1 MEGTKKLKLK
11 INRPPSVSSNG
22 LPSASQAQTPSFG
35 GQPVATPDAMSPP
48 TSYFPPSLAMS
59 PTRPSGAAPAAPSSA
74 TMPPPAVPPTPTE
87 GRPKIKLKMNR
98 SQPPTPVN
106 ENPPSRTPL
115 PARTPLPQK
124 VVPAAEPPAAPTP
137 TTTKAGRTSKP
148 TAKKRARNDAGS
160 DSDDEVDQIQ
170 QPQNKKRPIIKTKI
184 PIQVGGQVRKISL
197 KDKLTSSNVVR
208 QPGSGF
214 DSEMEDAESD
224 PITEEEIIFR
234 MMEGVE
240 CDYINECLNAKH
252 KKFPSGGNM
261 EFKLKWVDERRAAVT
276 VQTQMFAAVLVD
288 LPTITEATKTWDKK
302 LVMKAADICQM
313 LLAFKRITR
322 EEEAKTAELPKV
334 IFDGYRWPHGLTP
347 PMHDAVHRRF
357 RKRLHKN
364 EIDNKEK
371 EVERLLKADKAAIR
385 TRFEFIG
392 ERRGT
397 MQVDTPDD
405 DMLDAEGEEDA
416 EGEDE
421 DYPGQESYGP
431 GIEDSE
437 DAALDAAALEEELLR
452 EMEDTMLADQAM
464 DSAMNGTLDGHIGQD
479 QAKDKDGQA
488 AKLQILA
495 ERVTTPVPESDD
507 EELQGLSEEE
517 VRRVLQRRKLAA
529 QTALNLVHHATKAG
543 QANAETPGQNQ
554 SGGQHDEDDV
564 QDDLFGDDFGEDESG
579 EDDYDDD
586 EESDE
591 DLDPAERERRE
602 QIRGVR
608 DELKDIGRQIADI
621 KKQLQLPGAQNPL
634 IRSRLQ
640 TRLKG
645 LNEDMRL
652 KLASIGEEPPEDSE
666 ED

>member
-11 INRPPSVSSNG
+11 IHRPPSVSSNG
-22 LPSASQAQTPSFG
+22 PPSASQAPPASFG

-48 TSYFPPSLAMS
+48 SSYFPPSSAMS
-59 PTRPSGAAPAAPSSA
+59 PPRLSAAAPSAPSSA

-87 GRPKIKLKMNR
+87 GRPKIKIKMNR
-98 SQPPTPVN
+98 SQPATPIT

-124 VVPAAEPPAAPTP
+124 VAPGAEPPAAPTP

-148 TAKKRARNDAGS
+148 TAKKRARNDAGTES
-160 DSDDEVDQIQ
+160 EDEPDKPH
-170 QPQNKKRPIIKTKI
+170 QPPIKKRPIIKTKL

-214 DSEMEDAESD
+214 DSEMEDAEPD
-224 PITEEEIIFR
+224 PITEEEIVFR
-234 MMEGVE
+234 MMEGPE

-302 LVMKAADICQM
+302 LVMKSADICQM

-371 EVERLLKADKAAIR
+371 EVERLLKADKAAAR

-397 MQVDTPDD
+397 LQIDTPDA

-416 EGEDE
+416 EGEFEIDDLNAQHFLE
-421 DYPGQESYGP
+421 FGSGGP
-431 GIEDSE
+431 GAEDQGLEGDDIDGAE
-437 DAALDAAALEEELLR
+437 DLEAELER
-452 EMEDTMLADQAM
+452 EMENT
-464 DSAMNGTLDGHIGQD
+464 TLDGDMVAGGLEIYNE
-479 QAKDKDGQA
+479 GQA
-488 AKLQILA
+488 SMPRPSNETVA
-495 ERVTTPVPESDD
+495 TPLPASDD
-507 EELQGLSEEE
+507 VGS
-517 VRRVLQRRKLAA
+517 
-529 QTALNLVHHATKAG
+529 LNREPQHT
-543 QANAETPGQNQ
+543 
-554 SGGQHDEDDV
+554 HDENDLDD
-564 QDDLFGDDFGEDESG
+564 DDLFGDDESG

-608 DELKDIGRQIADI
+608 DELKDIGRQIADV
-621 KKQLQLPGAQNPL
+621 KKQLQNQAAQNPL
-634 IRSRLQ
+634 IKTRLQ